1 MKARILVAATSS
13 GCGKTTLTVG
23 LLRVLA
29 QRGLRVQP
37 FKCGPDYIDTQYHQQ
52 ACGTES
58 VNLDTWFAD
67 ADHLDDVYRHYGTDA
82 DVCVV
87 EGVMGLFD
95 GYRQWRGS
103 AAEVASLLR
112 LPVVLVV
119 NARSMAFSAAAI
131 IRGFR
136 DMMADLQPHSP
147 SSTSAIVGVIFNQVG
162 SSRHDQLLREACEA
176 VGIPCLGTI
185 PRLKTMEVPARHL
198 GLTLENKAAIEAF
211 INQAAQ
217 TVASNVD
224 IDQLLSVC
232 STISEPSTI
241 EKEESSA
248 EKEQKNEN
256 SSSEDS
262 SLFTLHSLPKNASL
276 FTLQSSQKIAVARD
290 EAFNFTYR
298 ENIDWLRARGDVVFF
313 SPLYDEV
320 LPPQTGFLY
329 LPGGYPEFFLP
340 ALSRNKAMQR
350 AVSDYIEGGGHALA
364 ECGGMMYLCRSII
377 DEEGNRWPMVG
388 ILAQDATMEG
398 KRLHLG
404 YRELNGLRGHE
415 FHYSSVVG
423 ENPALVQGHW
433 LTTNGEPATP
443 YYIYKNLV
451 AGYTHIYFPSSRT
464 FFLP

>member
-1 MKARILVAATSS
+1 MKARFLVAATSS

-29 QRGLRVQP
+29 LRGLHVQP

-67 ADHLDDVYRHYGTDA
+67 ADHLEDVFRYYGADA

-95 GYRQWRGS
+95 GYRQWHGS

-136 DMMADLQPHSP
+136 DMMADLLPGGP

-162 SSRHDQLLREACEA
+162 SPRHDRLLREACEA
-176 VGIPCLGTI
+176 VGITCLGTI
-185 PRLKTMEVPARHL
+185 PRLKTMEVPSRHL
-198 GLTLENKAAIEAF
+198 GLTLENKAAIESF
-211 INQAAQ
+211 ISQAAQ
-217 TVASNVD
+217 TVASNID
-224 IDQLLSVC
+224 IDQLLAVC
-232 STISEPSTI
+232 SAVNEPLAKEQEQPST
-241 EKEESSA
+241 
-248 EKEQKNEN
+248 EKEQKK
-256 SSSEDS
+256 EDS
-262 SLFTLHSLPKNASL
+262 SLFTPHASR
-276 FTLQSSQKIAVARD
+276 KIAVARD

-298 ENIDWLRARGDVVFF
+298 ENIDWLRSRGNVVFF
-313 SPLYDEV
+313 SPLNDES
-320 LPPQTGFLY
+320 LPPGTDFVY

-340 ALSRNKAMQR
+340 ALSHNKAMQR
-350 AVSDYIEGGGHALA
+350 AIADYIEGGGHALA

-377 DEEGNRWPMVG
+377 DEKGNHWPMVG

-415 FHYSSVVG
+415 FHYSSIVG
-423 ENPALVQGHW
+423 EEAALVQGHW